1 MGLELEFG
9 LREYLLILGVLL
21 IVGLLADGIRRTLKH
36 KREGLKLDLMAAP
49 PESPERSD
57 VSKPRSVKKIM
68 PQDLEPKVN
77 ADPLFDSSDTSQL
90 NLWAGEIKAQAMKAA
105 DIETLIEEPVRDNL
119 TESLFEGYQPIKSQD
134 PIRPENRLSNLETV
148 QRVEPTW
155 LADSTETKDFPES
168 PGMVEELEDK
178 SDAEVVQN
186 SEDGQLTEVGNTI
199 YDEDIKMLVDG
210 LASEPILKEVEP
222 NFLDS
227 TLGKIFIHFKKKDSK
242 DPSENKD
249 SQAVITGDLELDES
263 FKSESLEVEPTDQSM
278 TDLVLVS
285 IKSLR
290 EDKLTGVNLHKA
302 CLRAGLRWSQ
312 SKIYQRFPLDE
323 SEYSLFSLVN
333 GIEPGIFEGD
343 MESIDLSILF
353 LFTELSKQSDP
364 VFAVNELIS
373 GARSIARDIGCD
385 VFDLSGTPI
394 SKAWI
399 DLARTQASHFYLIRS

>member
-1 MGLELEFG
+1 MELELEFG
-9 LREYLLILGVLL
+9 LREYLLILGILL
-21 IVGLLADGIRRTLKH
+21 IVGLLVDGVRRTLKH

-77 ADPLFDSSDTSQL
+77 ADPLFDSSDISQL
-90 NLWAGEIKAQAMKAA
+90 NLWAGEIKAQAMKATDA
-105 DIETLIEEPVRDNL
+105 ETLMKEPARDNL
-119 TESLFEGYQPIKSQD
+119 TEPLFEGYQPIKSQD
-134 PIRPENRLSNLETV
+134 PIHPENGLSNLETT

-155 LADSTETKDFPES
+155 LVDSAETKDFLDS
-168 PGMVEELEDK
+168 PGMVKELEDQP
-178 SDAEVVQN
+178 DIEVVQN
-186 SEDGQLTEVGNTI
+186 SGDGQLIETENTI
-199 YDEDIKMLVDG
+199 YDEDIKILADG
-210 LASEPILKEVEP
+210 PVSEPILKEIEP
-222 NFLDS
+222 NFLNS

-242 DPSENKD
+242 NPSENVD
-249 SQAVITGDLELDES
+249 SQSINTGDLELDES
-263 FKSESLEVEPTDQSM
+263 FKSESSDVELTDKSM

-290 EDKLTGVNLHKA
+290 AEKIIGGNLNKA

-323 SEYSLFSLVN
+323 SEHSLFSLVN

-399 DLARTQASHFYLIRS
+399 DLARAQASHFYLIRS